1 MSSLTREQTIGWA
14 WIAAMV
20 VIWTGFHLSARLG
33 AELNLTPYDLTTL
46 RFCVAGTLFFPWL
59 LKNGLGGLSYWQ
71 ALLLA
76 MTAGPGFSVFA
87 FGGYHFAP
95 AAHGASILAG
105 ALPLFTVPLAWW
117 LASERL
123 STPRILSVCLIFAG
137 VLFLLLDATG
147 AGSPN
152 EWIGD
157 VLFFVGAASWSL
169 FGVLAGKWRVSP
181 IRSAAIV
188 STFTFATFTPIHIL
202 FLPSGLLV
210 APWQEITIQWFYQG
224 VIMFAGST
232 FGYPRAVAALGA
244 TPTSMAVA
252 LVPATVT
259 LVAWIWLGE
268 ALSAI
273 AIGGVSLVI
282 AGMLAG
288 GLKFRKSTAAPQE

>member
-1 MSSLTREQTIGWA
+1 MTNRMYLSPPDVGPAERDALLNAFDSGWIAPAGPDLNGFELDLAAITGWPGSVAMSSGT
-14 WIAAMV
+14 AAL
-20 VIWTGFHLSARLG
+20 HL
-33 AELNLTPYDLTTL
+33 
-46 RFCVAGTLFFPWL
+46 
-59 LKNGLGGLSYWQ
+59 
-71 ALLLA
+71 ALA
-76 MTAGPGFSVFA
+76 HVGVGPGDDVF
-87 FGGYHFAP
+87 
-95 AAHGASILAG
+95 
-105 ALPLFTVPLAWW
+105 
-117 LASERL
+117 
-123 STPRILSVCLIFAG
+123 
-137 VLFLLLDATG
+137 
-147 AGSPN
+147 
-152 EWIGD
+152 
-157 VLFFVGAASWSL
+157 
-169 FGVLAGKWRVSP
+169 
-181 IRSAAIV
+181 V

-273 AIGGVSLVI
+273 AIGGVTLVI

-288 GLKFRKSTAAPQE
+288 GLKLRKSTAAPQE